1 VITVDGLS
9 KWFVREGGRD
19 GVSVLHVLDNIDLT
33 IKDHEFV
40 CIIGPSGCGK
50 TTMLKMIDGLVPV
63 EGDAIRVDDVPVHG
77 PGPDRAMVFQN
88 FALLPWRDAISNVEL
103 PLEARRVPPA
113 ERADRAREALRLV
126 GLNKFERHLP
136 HELSGGM
143 QQRVGLARALATQPR
158 HLLMDEPFG
167 ALDEQTRRIL
177 QDDLIR
183 VWEQLR
189 QTVVFVTHSMDE
201 AVYLADRV
209 VIMSPRPGRIAE
221 IVPIDLERPRD
232 DLTRRSPRFIQ
243 LVEHVWERLRELNV
257 VDAVEVAG

>member
-1 VITVDGLS
+1 MITVDGLS
-9 KWFVREGGRD
+9 KWFVREGRD
-19 GVSVLHVLDNIDLT
+19 GVSVLHVLDDIDVT

-50 TTMLKMIDGLVPV
+50 TTMLKMIDGLMPV
-63 EGDAIRVDDVPVHG
+63 DGDAIQVDGVPVRG

-88 FALLPWRDAISNVEL
+88 FALLPWRDAIGNVAL
-103 PLEARRVPPA
+103 PLEARGVPSV
-113 ERADRAREALRLV
+113 ERADRAREALRMV

-143 QQRVGLARALATQPR
+143 QQRVGLARALTTRAR

-209 VIMSPRPGRIAE
+209 VIMSSRPGRIAE
-221 IVPIDLERPRD
+221 VVPIDLERPRD

-243 LVEHVWERLRELNV
+243 LVEHVWSRLREFNV
-257 VDAVEVAG
+257 VDSAEVAG